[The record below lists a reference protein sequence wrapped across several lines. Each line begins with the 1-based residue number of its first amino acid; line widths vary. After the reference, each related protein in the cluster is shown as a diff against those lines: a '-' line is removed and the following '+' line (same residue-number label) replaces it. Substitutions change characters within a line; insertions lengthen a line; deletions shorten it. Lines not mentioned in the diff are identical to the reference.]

1 MNVKLRKP
9 LAQHKRQKHR
19 WEARGRGR
27 SKTLR
32 KGDSEGGKKKERK
45 TKKEIKIEQF
55 KEALLCWSFIGIYK
69 LDSCKSMRLSASKTR
84 LQWPFYAG

>member
-19 WEARGRGR
+19 WEARGRGT

-32 KGDSEGGKKKERK
+32 KGGGEGGKKDRERQK
-45 TKKEIKIEQF
+45 QRKK
-55 KEALLCWSFIGIYK
+55 
-69 LDSCKSMRLSASKTR
+69 
-84 LQWPFYAG
+84 